1 MTLDIKNLTRFPI
14 LDMKEELI
22 NNGVKRGRHSEIL
35 RFFSSHLKDEEYY
48 CISPYNPVRPKGLHF
63 LTGKCSRTYLAG
75 GRSNFFVSTVGE
87 IEGYRT
93 NIIVQ
98 RIYPRHLREFYLQ
111 ESECVVYLSKKDIDR
126 YVENCKK

>member
-22 NNGVKRGRHSEIL
+22 NNG
-35 RFFSSHLKDEEYY
+35 
-48 CISPYNPVRPKGLHF
+48 
-63 LTGKCSRTYLAG
+63 
-75 GRSNFFVSTVGE
+75 VGE

-111 ESECVVYLSKKDIDR
+111 ESEYVVYLSKKDIDR